1 MGGTPT
7 ARLTVPQGSMVVL
20 IGPAGSGKSTLA
32 ARLFPS
38 AAVLSSDA
46 FRARIGKGEADQS
59 VTGAAFAA
67 LHRALDA
74 RLAARQTTIIDATS
88 LAPGARSALLKRAR
102 AHGTA
107 MVAIV
112 LDLPPE
118 IVLARNVGRAD
129 RVVPEPAVR
138 RHLAML
144 RAVTDPVLTAEGF
157 TIVHRLRSDADLA
170 ALRIE
175 EGAT

>member
-88 LAPGARSALLKRAR
+88 LAPGARSGVSGMEAVGQLRRGSIPGDAQNPPKSTSKE
-102 AHGTA
+102 GT
-107 MVAIV
+107 
-112 LDLPPE
+112 
-118 IVLARNVGRAD
+118 
-129 RVVPEPAVR
+129 
-138 RHLAML
+138 
-144 RAVTDPVLTAEGF
+144 
-157 TIVHRLRSDADLA
+157 
-170 ALRIE
+170 
-175 EGAT
+175 

>member
-1 MGGTPT
+1 MGGTAT
-7 ARLTVPQGSMVVL
+7 ARLTVARGSLVVL

-46 FRARIGKGEADQS
+46 FRGRIGKGEADQS

-67 LHRALDA
+67 LHRALEV
-74 RLAARQTTIIDATS
+74 RLAAPQTTIVDATS
-88 LAPGARSALLKRAR
+88 LTAAARSALLKRAR
-102 AHGTA
+102 ARDATT
-107 MVAIV
+107 VAIV
-112 LDLPPE
+112 LDLPPD
-118 IVLARNVGRAD
+118 IVLARNAGRAD

-175 EGAT
+175 EGET

>member
-7 ARLTVPQGSMVVL
+7 ARLTVPRGSVVVL

-32 ARLFPS
+32 AQLLPS

-46 FRARIGKGEADQS
+46 FRARIGTGEADQS

-74 RLAARQTTIIDATS
+74 RLAARRTTLVDATS
-88 LAPGARSALLKRAR
+88 LAPAARSALLRRAR
-102 AHGTA
+102 AHGAPT
-107 MVAIV
+107 VAIV
-112 LDLPPE
+112 LDLPPD
-118 IVLARNVGRAD
+118 IVLARNAGRTD
-129 RVVPEPAVR
+129 RVVPGPAVR

-144 RAVTDPVLTAEGF
+144 RTVTDPVLTAEGF
-157 TIVHRLRSDADLA
+157 TIVHRIRSDAELT

-175 EGAT
+175 DLET